1 MHKVSKMIIDFAK
14 GNGCGTIVIGD
25 IKGIKQNMKNN
36 KRFVEIPLQD
46 LVEKI
51 EYKAEKEGIEVEKIT
66 EEYISGVSSI
76 DKEEITRENYN
87 KSRRIKRGLFKTNS
101 GRIINADINGA
112 LNILRKYI
120 KEIFSPNLEIAMD
133 IGREQ
138 RPIKKRVA

>member
-1 MHKVSKMIIDFAK
+1 M
-14 GNGCGTIVIGD
+14 
-25 IKGIKQNMKNN
+25 QNNW
-36 KRFVEIPLQD
+36 
-46 LVEKI
+46 
-51 EYKAEKEGIEVEKIT
+51 
-66 EEYISGVSSI
+66 
-76 DKEEITRENYN
+76 

>member
-1 MHKVSKMIIDFAK
+1 MKLTFTFDLLLNETQENIIK
-14 GNGCGTIVIGD
+14 E
-25 IKGIKQNMKNN
+25 IKWQ
-36 KRFVEIPLQD
+36 
-46 LVEKI
+46 KI

-66 EEYISGVSSI
+66 EEYTSGVSSI
-76 DKEEITRENYN
+76 DKEEINRENYN
-87 KSRRIKRGLFKTNS
+87 KSRRIKRGLFKTNR